1 MSKIKLPEQTRKA
14 LKDAKPYR
22 NYMVEKLKL
31 DGYTPKTDFASLV
44 LQFVEIY
51 NDEFTAALKNNP
63 DAFDLDA
70 AWTKIKKGANSVLGI
85 LNSLTQ
91 NNNPPAAAPPEKD
104 NTMLY
109 LIGGGIALLGVV
121 LLVKK

>member
-1 MSKIKLPEQTRKA
+1 
-14 LKDAKPYR
+14 
-22 NYMVEKLKL
+22 MVEKLRL
-31 DGYTPKTDFASLV
+31 DGYTPKKDLGSLV

-63 DAFDLDA
+63 DAFDLKEIWAD
-70 AWTKIKKGANSVLGI
+70 IKKGANSLYGF
-85 LNSLTQ
+85 LNTINSNQKT
-91 NNNPPAAAPPEKD
+91 NVAAPPEKD

-109 LIGGGIALLGVV
+109 LIGGGIALVGVV